1 MKKASQILLFIT
13 AVFLF
18 LMAGILIGRHTSGH
32 QYKITDSAFVQ
43 YDGATDPQ
51 RKSGKLDIN
60 TASLIQID
68 DLPGIGPVLA
78 QRIIDYRTKHGS
90 FSSIDDLLLVEGI
103 GEVRL
108 NKIKDYITTGG

>member
-13 AVFLF
+13 AVFIF
-18 LMAGILIGRHTSGH
+18 MMAGILIGRHTSGH
-32 QYKITDSAFVQ
+32 HYKIPDNELVQ
-43 YDGATDPQ
+43 NDKDTQ
-51 RKSGKLDIN
+51 NQEKSGKLNIN

-90 FSSIDDLLLVEGI
+90 FSSIEDLLLVEGI

-108 NKIKDYITTGG
+108 NKMKDYITTGG